1 MCCLCWYTK
10 FNPDSS
16 CFYFRWFRS
25 GPNRK
30 AIYIEERAFV
40 GSLNEINSN
49 NEDSNE
55 PSAGCSSQ
63 NTGKKQ
69 NKMVHGSFERF
80 QDFIEGNMFVFL
92 DFYIRSG
99 A

>member
-1 MCCLCWYTK
+1 MRA
-10 FNPDSS
+10 FN
-16 CFYFRWFRS
+16 FRWFRS

-40 GSLNEINSN
+40 GSLNEADP

-63 NTGKKQ
+63 NTEKQ
-69 NKMVHGSFERF
+69 NEMLHGSFERF
-80 QDFIEGNMFVFL
+80 QDFIEGNMFVFFGFL
-92 DFYIRSG
+92 YSIRCINKK
-99 A
+99 

>member
-1 MCCLCWYTK
+1 MCCVGIQNSIQTVCA
-10 FNPDSS
+10 FN
-16 CFYFRWFRS
+16 FRWFRC

-40 GSLNEINSN
+40 GSLNETNSN
-49 NEDSNE
+49 DEDSDE

-63 NTGKKQ
+63 NTVKKQ

-92 DFYIRSG
+92 DFYIR
-99 A
+99 

>member
-1 MCCLCWYTK
+1 MCA
-10 FNPDSS
+10 FN
-16 CFYFRWFRS
+16 FRWFRC

-40 GSLNEINSN
+40 GSLNEADPNKNS
-49 NEDSNE
+49 DE

-80 QDFIEGNMFVFL
+80 QDFIEGNMFVFFGFL
-92 DFYIRSG
+92 YSRINKK
-99 A
+99 